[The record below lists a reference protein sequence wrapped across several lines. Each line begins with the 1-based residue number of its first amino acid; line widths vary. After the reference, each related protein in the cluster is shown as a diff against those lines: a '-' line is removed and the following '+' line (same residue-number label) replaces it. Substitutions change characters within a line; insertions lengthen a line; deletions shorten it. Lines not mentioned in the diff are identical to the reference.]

1 MKLEIMDTTL
11 RDGEQTPG
19 VSFTPGE
26 KLSIAKILLDEVK
39 VDRVEVTSARISDGD
54 FEALQKI
61 TEWAKG
67 KGYLEKVEVLAFV
80 DRGHSLSWI
89 ENAGGR
95 VVNLLCKS
103 SLHHLTAQLGKSPEE
118 HVGEIRRVVE
128 DANSRGMLINIY
140 LDDCVKKGLRIQFG

>member
-19 VSFTPGE
+19 VSFTPSE
-26 KLSIAKILLDEVK
+26 KLSIAKILLDEVR

-61 TEWAKG
+61 TEWAG
-67 KGYLEKVEVLAFV
+67 RKGYLDKVEVLAFV
-80 DRGHSLSWI
+80 DSGHSLSWI
-89 ENAGGR
+89 QNAGGR

-103 SLHHLTAQLGKSPEE
+103 SMHHLTAQLGKTPEQ
-118 HVGEIRRVVE
+118 HVGEIRRVIE
-128 DANSRGMLINIY
+128 DAAFRDMKVNVY
-140 LDDCVKKGLRIQFG
+140 LED